1 MTPNLRHLQTKWLYS
16 TDSRYYFII
25 MNCITET
32 CLCWMTCYLLRYR
45 CLVLI
50 RSSLPSWLACT
61 ISTGIM
67 ELRHTPLRLKMVAK
81 NSCTLPKPFKG
92 MYITSMPT
100 SMTVVNDDG
109 QVMTR
114 KPASVATS
122 KISFTDL
129 WLEPA
134 VAYRSTQA
142 TFKPSELPH
151 DGLWT
156 HWFPFVRNS
165 MHPTPLGFAC
175 LETDYKL

>member
-1 MTPNLRHLQTKWLYS
+1 MSQDWIA
-16 TDSRYYFII
+16 SRV
-25 MNCITET
+25 TT
-32 CLCWMTCYLLRYR
+32 
-45 CLVLI
+45 
-50 RSSLPSWLACT
+50 LPSTAQSLEALLGAKV
-61 ISTGIM
+61 IRDAAI
-67 ELRHTPLRLKMVAK
+67 LK
-81 NSCTLPKPFKG
+81 
-92 MYITSMPT
+92 
-100 SMTVVNDDG
+100 
-109 QVMTR
+109 R